1 MWKIKRQDIKEKG
14 VNIMSNYILTLK
26 LNTQIYQEDVLDK
39 RLEIS
44 RGIYNSCL
52 GELYKRYNH
61 MRQSKEYSKVVE
73 MAKGKERNKQFNELN
88 KKYSLTE
95 YPFILL

>member
-14 VNIMSNYILTLK
+14 VNIMSNYILSLK
-26 LNTQIYQEDVLDK
+26 LNTQIYQKDVLDK

-52 GELYKRYNH
+52 GELYKKYNH
-61 MRQSKEYSKVVE
+61 MRQSKEYRKVP
-73 MAKGKERNKQFNELN
+73 LN
-88 KKYSLTE
+88 YR
-95 YPFILL
+95 